1 MHRKKVYSRML
12 VLFMLVLASGIMAQ
26 EAGSAAY
33 DVLGRQ
39 HVPVLDGFSELRT
52 SVIDSIDVTN
62 ETIVLNGQAYRL
74 LGDQARFIERYIAP
88 SAPEIVDLE
97 LSLLDLSPGD
107 TIRYT
112 VDGNSS
118 GVNKPLLL
126 ILGLE

>member
-1 MHRKKVYSRML
+1 
-12 VLFMLVLASGIMAQ
+12 MLVLASGIMAQ
-26 EAGSAAY
+26 EPGSAAD

-39 HVPVLDGFSELRT
+39 PVPVLDGFSELRT
-52 SVIDSIDVTN
+52 SVIDSIDVKN
-62 ETIVLNGQAYRL
+62 ETIVLSGQAYRL
-74 LGDQARFIERYIAP
+74 LGDQSRFIERYIAP
-88 SAPEIVDLE
+88 SAPGIVDLE

>member
-1 MHRKKVYSRML
+1 MYREKVYSRIL
-12 VLFMLVLASGIMAQ
+12 VLFMLVLASGIMAH
-26 EAGSAAY
+26 EPGSVAD

-52 SVIDSIDVTN
+52 SVIDSIDVMN
-62 ETIVLNGQAYRL
+62 ETIVLNGQSYRL
-74 LGDQARFIERYIAP
+74 LSDQAHFIERYIAP
-88 SAPEIVDLE
+88 SAPGIVDLE